1 MVMKTSAGARTV
13 PHRVFLVEDHPIVRQ
28 GLAQLINQEGD
39 LEVCGEAETPK
50 QALEVV
56 GALHPDLAIVDLALK
71 SSSGLDLIKTFRAQM
86 PALPVLVLSMYDE
99 DLYAE
104 RALRAGALGYVM
116 KQEATE
122 TLLEAIRSVLR
133 GEVYVSRKLAT
144 RMVQNLATATSG
156 TGTNRLRR
164 LSDRELEVLRFVGE
178 GYTTRQIAEAL
189 YLSVKT
195 VETHRAH
202 LMDKLQLANATE
214 LMRYAMSWVNYP
226 EGNRG

>member
-1 MVMKTSAGARTV
+1 MATKTSTPAQNAS
-13 PHRVFLVEDHPIVRQ
+13 HRIFLVENHPIVRQ
-28 GLAQLINQEGD
+28 GLTQLINQEGD
-39 LEVCGEAETPK
+39 LEICGEAETPK

-56 GALHPDLAIVDLALK
+56 DALHPDLAIVDLALK
-71 SSSGLDLIKTFRAQM
+71 SSSGLDLIKAFRAQM
-86 PALPVLVLSMYDE
+86 PSMSVLVLSMYNE

-122 TLLEAIRSVLR
+122 TLLEAIRCVLQ
-133 GEVYVSRKLAT
+133 GEVYVSQRLA
-144 RMVQNLATATSG
+144 RRIVQNLVTAASG
-156 TGTNRLRR
+156 TGTNRLKR

-189 YLSVKT
+189 HLSIKT

-214 LMRYAMSWVNYP
+214 LMRYAMSWVNNP
-226 EGNRG
+226 EGE

>member
-122 TLLEAIRSVLR
+122 TLLEAIRSVLQ